1 MTTKAELAKE
11 ILLMTLVEFH
21 VSIKQQNGWGETFYR
36 SGKISAESAGEIG
49 KVFKTYYTVL
59 FEDEL
64 EAKNKKIA
72 ELEEIIKNK
81 NNNE

>member
-11 ILLMTLVEFH
+11 ILLMTLVDFH
-21 VSIKQQNGWGETFYR
+21 VSIKQKNGWGETFYR
-36 SGKISAESAGEIG
+36 SGKISAESASEIN

-81 NNNE
+81 NEK

>member
-49 KVFKTYYTVL
+49 KVFKTYYTIL

-64 EAKNKKIA
+64 EAKNNEIA
-72 ELEEIIKNK
+72 KLKGELKLLE
-81 NNNE
+81 NEQ